1 MNEVNILWLAREKY
15 KNWIPMW
22 IQQKTFDDIEPHKTH
37 FILLQ
42 TSLDPL
48 MLYSSNANALS
59 WEENISMSF
68 ISENSQCCNVPQQ
81 HVQNH
86 NIYIQS

>member
-1 MNEVNILWLAREKY
+1 
-15 KNWIPMW
+15 MW

-68 ISENSQCCNVPQQ
+68 ICENSQCCNGPQ

-86 NIYIQS
+86 KYLHSILTM